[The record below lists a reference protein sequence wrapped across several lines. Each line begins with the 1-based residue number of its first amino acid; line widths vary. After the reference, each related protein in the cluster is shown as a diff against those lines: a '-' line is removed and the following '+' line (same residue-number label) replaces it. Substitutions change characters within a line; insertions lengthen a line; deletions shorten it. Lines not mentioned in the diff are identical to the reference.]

1 MPADIDV
8 LVAGSSPISF
18 SSSYYPTENHHH
30 QYHEGSD
37 LLTENPGNPSPY
49 PTRNTPLDFP
59 TALSSSPNSSS
70 YISHHS
76 PSIFGTSPPTHFTF
90 HGRCSSPTLRS
101 VPAPTITLA
110 RNLSELRLSTTENP
124 EDMPVAV
131 PRRPCLVVRCDV
143 LDLPSPNKNKKRVVF
158 ADDRGFPL
166 TLVRTMTEPS
176 NMPPRWSF
184 QFLAQVTQGACA
196 EVAPE
201 PWEVMFQQ
209 PASDYLDFRRR
220 LDTNN
225 VSLENVIVKES
236 EQVVVGTVKVRNL
249 AFHKEVIVRT
259 TSDDWETH
267 EDAFCTYV
275 PNSPPAHGV
284 TVLYDTFSFRLTLPP
299 RSKKLQFCVCY
310 RTAGIEFW
318 DNNNGKNYFIV
329 KKEFPPSQQVKSNPQ
344 IIRLYDDST
353 DGSKINLSRRFSDD
367 VKPNAQLDSWSEF
380 ASWNHLNND
389 TPYW

>member
-1 MPADIDV
+1 
-8 LVAGSSPISF
+8 
-18 SSSYYPTENHHH
+18 
-30 QYHEGSD
+30 
-37 LLTENPGNPSPY
+37 
-49 PTRNTPLDFP
+49 
-59 TALSSSPNSSS
+59 
-70 YISHHS
+70 
-76 PSIFGTSPPTHFTF
+76 
-90 HGRCSSPTLRS
+90 
-101 VPAPTITLA
+101 
-110 RNLSELRLSTTENP
+110 
-124 EDMPVAV
+124 
-131 PRRPCLVVRCDV
+131 
-143 LDLPSPNKNKKRVVF
+143 
-158 ADDRGFPL
+158 
-166 TLVRTMTEPS
+166 MTEPS

-201 PWEVMFQQ
+201 PWEVTFPQ

-310 RTAGIEFW
+310 RCSGVEYW

-329 KKEFPPSQQVKSNPQ
+329 KKDCPKPQVDQRPPLIQNNNRMYKTTNSA
-344 IIRLYDDST
+344 
-353 DGSKINLSRRFSDD
+353 KINLSRRFSDD